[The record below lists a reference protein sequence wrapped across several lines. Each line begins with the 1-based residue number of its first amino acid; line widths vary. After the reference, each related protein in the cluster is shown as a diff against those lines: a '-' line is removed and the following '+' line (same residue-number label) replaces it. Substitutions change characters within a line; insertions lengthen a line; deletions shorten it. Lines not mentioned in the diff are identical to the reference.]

1 MCQFTCKMNTFD
13 SFSQSLPK
21 MGFEVAT
28 AKPSVWAY
36 NFIANEITKSL
47 SIIFADKKYDV
58 IILRYYSFNFTC

>member
-1 MCQFTCKMNTFD
+1 
-13 SFSQSLPK
+13 

>member
-1 MCQFTCKMNTFD
+1 
-13 SFSQSLPK
+13 

-58 IILRYYSFNFTC
+58 IILRYCSFNFTC

>member
-1 MCQFTCKMNTFD
+1 
-13 SFSQSLPK
+13 

-47 SIIFADKKYDV
+47 SIIFADKKYV